1 METIDYQNDINNLLF
16 QKLLKKTNIR
26 QPVKEIS
33 ENTKTDKGQVSKI
46 LNNKI
51 PVSDNFIRKFAEAYN
66 IDLKEIDSINYKSE
80 VKDVDKEIEN
90 LTKLLEF
97 KDKQIVFFEQQIEFY
112 KENCSCV
119 KKQKTA

>member
-1 METIDYQNDINNLLF
+1 MADIQIDSNKEKFI
-16 QKLLKKTNIR
+16 KALKKVSFR
-26 QPVKEIS
+26 FPVAEIS
-33 ENTKTDKGQVSKI
+33 ESTGYGKSQVSKI
-46 LNNKI
+46 LNDKI
-51 PVSDNFIRKFAEAYN
+51 EVSNEFLRKFAEAYN